1 MRLLRPLL
9 LTITLFLGFCLPT
22 LAQECCEV
30 GDPGY
35 PNECCP
41 PITND
46 APVPITGIEILIGA
60 GALLGAKKMI
70 GNRKS
75 NP

>member
-1 MRLLRPLL
+1 MRFLLPLL
-9 LTITLFLGFCLPT
+9 LVTILSLSVCLPAM
-22 LAQECCEV
+22 AQECCQP

-41 PITND
+41 PID
-46 APVPITGIEILIGA
+46 PGAPVPITGIEILIGA
-60 GALLGAKKMI
+60 GALLGAKKI
-70 GNRKS
+70 LGNRKS